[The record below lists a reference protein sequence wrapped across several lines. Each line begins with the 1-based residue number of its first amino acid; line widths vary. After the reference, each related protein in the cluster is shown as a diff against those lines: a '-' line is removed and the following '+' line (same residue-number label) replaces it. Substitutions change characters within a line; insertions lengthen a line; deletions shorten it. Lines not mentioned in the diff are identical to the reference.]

1 MTVQYVGT
9 YSTLCIGEWEYTH
22 LCACIYEHKR
32 QKERVW
38 DKGKKRGLKEA
49 LCFTSLYFTTKH
61 KRKNEHN
68 CSTMFSSIKN
78 VPLTNS
84 SSLTL
89 QTYKINPADF
99 ILHKTH

>member
-61 KRKNEHN
+61 KRKMSTIVPQ
-68 CSTMFSSIKN
+68 CSHQLK
-78 VPLTNS
+78 
-84 SSLTL
+84 
-89 QTYKINPADF
+89 TY
-99 ILHKTH
+99 L